1 MKSQNLFSISLLLL
15 VASSCTIHKRHYS
28 KGYFISW
35 NKAYKS
41 EQPIEQ
47 EKPHEHIVSKTIDEE
62 ILEQEEIQVEQ
73 IIDFKSQYTNVDN
86 EQKYS
91 TQKVNKSFSL
101 ENTTVLGNRVNKIK
115 VYTNEEQKVNLNAL
129 LGFVFGVVSWL
140 IILVSMLVLT
150 YVTFLPFVS
159 AFVGLLLSLASIKG
173 IKNTK
178 NDNPLTSSISQNQ
191 SSISHKRS
199 KFFMISGLI
208 LNGLILSLGIFA
220 VIYFLFFWKGISFN
234 WPSFM

>member
-129 LGFVFGVVSWL
+129 LGFCFWRCQ
-140 IILVSMLVLT
+140 LVN
-150 YVTFLPFVS
+150 Y
-159 AFVGLLLSLASIKG
+159 
-173 IKNTK
+173 
-178 NDNPLTSSISQNQ
+178 SSQ
-191 SSISHKRS
+191 H
-199 KFFMISGLI
+199 
-208 LNGLILSLGIFA
+208 A
-220 VIYFLFFWKGISFN
+220 SFN
-234 WPSFM
+234 LCNISSFCFCICRFTFVTSIYKGH